1 MNLIGASIEDEVLPA
16 DLKEAYTLSFWRNY
30 CLTQM
35 NKCLNTRDFKG
46 VRHWSLEHQ
55 RTVNDLEFLQFKKT
69 DSERK
74 MKIEKGN

>member
-1 MNLIGASIEDEVLPA
+1 MDKRLIIENEVLPE
-16 DLKEAYTLSFWRNY
+16 DLEEAYTLSFWRNH
-30 CLTQM
+30 CIAEM
-35 NKCLNTRDFKG
+35 NKCLNMQDYRG
-46 VRHWSLEHQ
+46 VRYFSLEIL